1 MKLLEVTVIYQT
13 KERIYTRKTTLNLDR
28 FILVHEDFLRPKERS
43 YIYYDSGEGEGGFVV
58 DETYESLIKRIEFL
72 SNSNSIILFRD
83 NFKDMFQHKKNDKD
97 LKKLFKAPSEEGKTD
112 V

>member
-28 FILVHEDFLRPKERS
+28 FILVHEDFSRPKERS
-43 YIYYDSGEGEGGFVV
+43 YIFYDSGEGEGGFTV
-58 DETYESLIKRIEFL
+58 DETYESLIQRIEFL
-72 SNSNSIILFRD
+72 SQSEDFYLLRD
-83 NFKDMFQHKKNDKD
+83 FHNADIKAD
-97 LKKLFKAPSEEGKTD
+97 LNMFKASSKEGKAD

>member
-28 FILVHEDFLRPKERS
+28 FILVHEDFSRPKERS
-43 YIYYDSGEGEGGFVV
+43 YIFYDSGEGEGGFTV
-58 DETYESLIKRIEFL
+58 DETYESLIHRIELL
-72 SNSNSIILFRD
+72 SQSQNFYLLRD
-83 NFKDMFQHKKNDKD
+83 FHNADIKVDMNM
-97 LKKLFKAPSEEGKTD
+97 FKAPSKEGEAD

>member
-28 FILVHEDFLRPKERS
+28 FILVHEDFSRPKERS

-58 DETYESLIKRIEFL
+58 DETLSASNFYQIQTPLIYYVTILKICFSIKKMIRI
-72 SNSNSIILFRD
+72 
-83 NFKDMFQHKKNDKD
+83 
-97 LKKLFKAPSEEGKTD
+97 
-112 V
+112 